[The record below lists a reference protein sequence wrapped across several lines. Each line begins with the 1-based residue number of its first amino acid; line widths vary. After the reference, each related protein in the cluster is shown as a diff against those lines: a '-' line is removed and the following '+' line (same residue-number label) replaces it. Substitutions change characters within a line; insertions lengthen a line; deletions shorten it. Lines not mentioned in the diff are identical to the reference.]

1 MKLPNFSKLPDFSR
15 FLKFRSILEV
25 LLFIIFVLYL
35 VFPIGT
41 PDFIAGMVDSPL
53 GMVTLFCVTLFLFLY
68 TNPILGILYIFVA
81 YELLRRSSRTT
92 GRTAYIQY
100 TPTQEKRD
108 ANMRAMNPPN
118 ETTLEEEVVSTM
130 APVGHSEPS
139 VFIDS
144 TFKPVAEN
152 NHNAFSV

>member
-1 MKLPNFSKLPDFSR
+1 MKFTDFSR
-15 FLKFRSILEV
+15 FLKFKSILEV
-25 LLFIIFVLYL
+25 LLFIVFDLYL

-41 PDFIAGMVDSPL
+41 PDFLASLVDSPL
-53 GMVTLFCVTLFLFLY
+53 GMVVIFCVTLFLFLY
-68 TNPILGILYIFVA
+68 TTPILGILYIFVA
-81 YELLRRSSRTT
+81 YELLRRSARTT

-108 ANMRAMNPPN
+108 SNMRAMNPPK

-130 APVGHSEPS
+130 APIGHSEPGR
-139 VFIDS
+139 FIDT

-152 NHNAFSV
+152 NHNAFTV